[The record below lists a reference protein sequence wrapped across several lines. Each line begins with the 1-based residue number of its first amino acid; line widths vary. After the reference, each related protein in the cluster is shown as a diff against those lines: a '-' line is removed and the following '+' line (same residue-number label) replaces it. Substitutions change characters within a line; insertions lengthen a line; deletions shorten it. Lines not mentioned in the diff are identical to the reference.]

1 MMNKNKFVLG
11 AAAAFT
17 LGAASCGE
25 AGPTRAEQVRE
36 YVQLRADESAALEEW
51 NNCGVLAREGKR
63 RGTIAYMYAQYNEC
77 TDEYAKYDTAFMRR
91 QRWEET
97 HTYRD

>member
-11 AAAAFT
+11 VLAF
-17 LGAASCGE
+17 GAVACMES
-25 AGPTRAEQVRE
+25 GPTRAEQVRE
-36 YVQLRADESAALEEW
+36 YVQLKSDERVAHEGW
-51 NNCGVLAREGKR
+51 NNCGVRAREGKR

-77 TDEYAKYDTAFMRR
+77 TAEYAIYNDAFMRR

-97 HTYRD
+97 HPYRD